1 MASEKQNLKYDCR
14 TTNEL
19 LDIVNKNKSS
29 FPFDSELNVLSERG
43 LPNSVIAK
51 EINAIKD
58 ETSNNKGY
66 FLTEESLK
74 NVYSTAK
81 EGNKAYVGN
90 KYPYAIYLYEIAKG
104 GWYNTEQTGGSDTF
118 NAGEFYTKVQIDQQ
132 REAINDEISR
142 VEKGANYEVLEYEVS
157 IATTR
162 LKVEEGN
169 RKGGYMITYNP
180 GTGWIKEQY
189 IGLSVTNEE
198 WIKNE
203 NWKAEVLD
211 ENIQAIADNAQQKAD
226 LAAEKA
232 ITAMTQATYAN
243 EQANKAKSAAEAV
256 TDEVLKTMPIGT
268 MMMSANGNIF
278 GDDWIE
284 SGSFV
289 VNDFEEIPIKEAQ
302 TYASYAVFSDDNVT
316 FVILDLKMFY
326 SKDGYLW
333 NECNIKFNNEDSLSV
348 VSVCQF
354 SNNIYYAIGFS
365 FSRFALIK
373 SEDGGVNW
381 SELEYPFGE
390 DPIMYLVR
398 SGVYLYAIGN
408 NVCYYISEYE
418 DVWTKEETGATLD
431 FSLTSS
437 SVIPYKKS
445 SDIGIILITGNNV
458 YSRKSFRDN
467 SWEQKANFTSTNS
480 DNINYLYCSYS
491 EKLGCFLI
499 ATIERNSVGGGSI
512 AKLYKSED
520 LESWDDITHTLPNGE
535 INYIGGNINADGV
548 FVLYTANE
556 YLYSN
561 DLVNWISGENPSINN
576 SRLCSNNKNIFVIS
590 IKGILYKSDNPIFSP
605 EIPYGY
611 IKIK

>member
-1 MASEKQNLKYDCR
+1 MGKGFLDYDAVTTNDLLRTVKENKDRFPLDSDLNEFSEKL
-14 TTNEL
+14 
-19 LDIVNKNKSS
+19 
-29 FPFDSELNVLSERG
+29 
-43 LPNSVIAK
+43 LPNSVISR
-51 EINAIKD
+51 EINKIKD
-58 ETSNNKGY
+58 ATSNNKGY
-66 FLTEESLK
+66 FLDVESLK
-74 NVYSTAK
+74 DAYPTAN
-81 EGNKAYVGN
+81 EGSKAYVGN
-90 KYPYAIYLYEIAKG
+90 SYPYMIYLFQG
-104 GWYNTEQTGGSDTF
+104 GEWINSGQAGGDDTF
-118 NAGEFYTKVQIDQQ
+118 NAGDFYTKLQIDQQ
-132 REAINDEISR
+132 REVINGEISR
-142 VEKGANYEVLEYEVS
+142 VENGANYEVLEYEIN

-162 LKVEEGN
+162 LKVDEKN

-189 IGLSVTNEE
+189 IGELTDNEE
-198 WIKNE
+198 WIKDE
-203 NWKAEVLD
+203 NWKPEILND
-211 ENIQAIADNAQQKAD
+211 SIQAIAENAQKQAD
-226 LAAEKA
+226 LASKNANM
-232 ITAMTQATYAN
+232 AMTQANYAN
-243 EQANKAKSAAEAV
+243 EQANNAKNAALGV
-256 TDEVLKTMPIGT
+256 TSEVLKTMPVGT
-268 MMMSANGNIF
+268 MLMSAKGNIF
-278 GDDWIE
+278 GEEWIE
-284 SGSFV
+284 SGSFII
-289 VNDFEEIPIKEAQ
+289 NEFEEIAIKEAQ
-302 TYASYAVFSDDNVT
+302 IYASYRVFSDDNVT
-316 FVILDLKMFY
+316 FVVLDTKMFY

-365 FSRFALIK
+365 FLRFALIK

-381 SELEYPFGE
+381 SELEYPFDE
-390 DPIMYLVR
+390 APIMYLVR

-408 NVCYYISEYE
+408 NVCYYISGYE

-480 DNINYLYCSYS
+480 DNINCLYCSYS

-535 INYIGGNINADGV
+535 INYIGGNINADGF

-561 DLVNWISGENPSINN
+561 DLVNWISGENPSIND

-611 IKIK
+611 VKIK

>member
-19 LDIVNKNKSS
+19 LDLVNKNKGS

-104 GWYNTEQTGGSDTF
+104 GWYNTGQTGGDDTF
-118 NAGEFYTKVQIDQQ
+118 NSGEFYTKVQIDQQ

-142 VEKGANYEVLEYEVS
+142 VEKGANYEVLEYDVS

-189 IGLSVTNEE
+189 IGLSFTNEE

-211 ENIQAIADNAQQKAD
+211 ENIQAIAENAQQQAD

-256 TDEVLKTMPIGT
+256 TNEVLKTMPIGT

-348 VSVCQF
+348 LSVCQF

-365 FSRFALIK
+365 FSRLALIK
-373 SEDGGVNW
+373 SEDGGANW
-381 SELEYPFGE
+381 IEIEYPFGE
-390 DPIMYLVR
+390 DVIAYLVR

-408 NVCYYISEYE
+408 NVCYHTSGYE

-431 FSLTSS
+431 FSSTN

-445 SDIGIILITGNNV
+445 PDIGIVLITGNNV
-458 YSRKSFRDN
+458 YLRKSFSD
-467 SWEQKANFTSTNS
+467 SLWEKKVNFTSTTT

-491 EKLGCFLI
+491 EKLGYFLI
-499 ATIERNSVGGGSI
+499 ATMEKNSIEGGSTV
-512 AKLYKSED
+512 KLYKSED
-520 LESWDDITHTLPNGE
+520 LESWSDITNTLPDGE
-535 INYIGGNINADGV
+535 IGYIGGNINADGV

-561 DLVNWISGENPSINN
+561 DLVNWISGENPSFNN

-590 IKGILYKSDNPIFSP
+590 INGILYKSDNPIFSP

>member
-19 LDIVNKNKSS
+19 LDLVNKNKGS

-104 GWYNTEQTGGSDTF
+104 GWYNTGQTGGDDTF
-118 NAGEFYTKVQIDQQ
+118 NSGEFYTKVQIDQQ

-268 MMMSANGNIF
+268 MMMSAKGNIF

-348 VSVCQF
+348 LSVCQF

-365 FSRFALIK
+365 FSRLALIK

-381 SELEYPFGE
+381 IEIEYPFGE
-390 DPIMYLVR
+390 DVIAYLVR

-408 NVCYYISEYE
+408 NVCYHTSGYE

-431 FSLTSS
+431 FSSTT

-445 SDIGIILITGNNV
+445 PDIGIVLITGNNV
-458 YSRKSFRDN
+458 YLRKSFSD
-467 SWEQKANFTSTNS
+467 SLWEKKANFTSTTT

-491 EKLGCFLI
+491 EKLGYFLI
-499 ATIERNSVGGGSI
+499 ATMEKNSIEGGSTV
-512 AKLYKSED
+512 KLYKSED
-520 LESWDDITHTLPNGE
+520 LESWSDITNTLPDGE
-535 INYIGGNINADGV
+535 IGYIGGNINADGV
-548 FVLYTANE
+548 FVLYTGNE

-590 IKGILYKSDNPIFSP
+590 INGILYKSDNPIFSP

>member
-1 MASEKQNLKYDCR
+1 MAKSYEELKQQAAV
-14 TTNEL
+14 
-19 LDIVNKNKSS
+19 IKN
-29 FPFDSELNVLSERG
+29 
-43 LPNSVIAK
+43 
-51 EINAIKD
+51 
-58 ETSNNKGY
+58 ETSDGAN
-66 FLTEESLK
+66 
-74 NVYSTAK
+74 TAK
-81 EGNKAYVGN
+81 RIGTMFEDAIDFTDANIGQSVGLIVTD
-90 KYPYAIYLYEIAKG
+90 YKG
-104 GWYNTEQTGGSDTF
+104 TPEDTRMSVDARFRKKGS
-118 NAGEFYTKVQIDQQ
+118 V
-132 REAINDEISR
+132 
-142 VEKGANYEVLEYEVS
+142 
-157 IATTR
+157 
-162 LKVEEGN
+162 
-169 RKGGYMITYNP
+169 MTYNP
-180 GTGWIKEQY
+180 GTGYIMEQY
-189 IGLSVTNEE
+189 IGTTLLDSEWQKGTN
-198 WIKNE
+198 WRPYY
-203 NWKAEVLD
+203 AD
-211 ENIQAIADNAQQKAD
+211 ENIQNIAEYARSASEEAQAKGAEAVQIAQTSGKEAVQIAE
-226 LAAEKA
+226 AAAQEA
-232 ITAMTQATYAN
+232 TTQANYAK
-243 EQANKAKSAAEAV
+243 EQANNAKNAALGV
-256 TDEVLKTMPIGT
+256 TSEVLKTMPVGT
-268 MMMSANGNIF
+268 MLMSAKGNIF
-278 GDDWIE
+278 GEEWIE
-284 SGSFV
+284 SGSFII
-289 VNDFEEIPIKEAQ
+289 NEFEEIAIKEAQ
-302 TYASYAVFSDDNVT
+302 TYASYGVFSDDNVT
-316 FVILDLKMFY
+316 FVVLGTKMFY

-408 NVCYYISEYE
+408 NVCYYISGYE

-561 DLVNWISGENPSINN
+561 DLVNWISGENPSIYD
-576 SRLCSNNKNIFVIS
+576 SRLCGNNKNIFVIS

-611 IKIK
+611 VKIK

>member
-19 LDIVNKNKSS
+19 LDLVNKNKGS

-104 GWYNTEQTGGSDTF
+104 GWYNTGQTGGDDTF
-118 NAGEFYTKVQIDQQ
+118 NSGEFYTKVQIDQQ

-142 VEKGANYEVLEYEVS
+142 VEKGANYEVLEYDVS

-189 IGLSVTNEE
+189 IGLSFTNEE

-211 ENIQAIADNAQQKAD
+211 ENIQAIAENAQQQAD

-256 TDEVLKTMPIGT
+256 TNEVLKTMPIGT

-348 VSVCQF
+348 LSVCQF

-365 FSRFALIK
+365 FSRLALIK
-373 SEDGGVNW
+373 SEDGGANW
-381 SELEYPFGE
+381 IEIEYPFGE
-390 DPIMYLVR
+390 DVIAYLVR

-408 NVCYYISEYE
+408 NVCYHTSGYE
-418 DVWTKEETGATLD
+418 GVWTKEETGATLD
-431 FSLTSS
+431 FSSTT

-445 SDIGIILITGNNV
+445 PDIGIVLITGNNV
-458 YSRKSFRDN
+458 YLRKSFSD
-467 SWEQKANFTSTNS
+467 SLWEKKANFTSTTT

-491 EKLGCFLI
+491 EKLGYFLI
-499 ATIERNSVGGGSI
+499 ATMEKNSIEGGSTV
-512 AKLYKSED
+512 KLYKSED
-520 LESWDDITHTLPNGE
+520 LESWSDITNTLPDGE
-535 INYIGGNINADGV
+535 IGYIGGNINADGV
-548 FVLYTANE
+548 FVLYTGNE

-561 DLVNWISGENPSINN
+561 DLVNWISGENPSFNN

-590 IKGILYKSDNPIFSP
+590 INGILYKSDNPIFSP

>member
-1 MASEKQNLKYDCR
+1 MGKGFLDYDAVTTNDLLRTVKENKDRFPLDSDLNEFSEKL
-14 TTNEL
+14 
-19 LDIVNKNKSS
+19 
-29 FPFDSELNVLSERG
+29 
-43 LPNSVIAK
+43 LPNSVISR
-51 EINAIKD
+51 EINKIKD
-58 ETSNNKGY
+58 ATSNNKGY
-66 FLTEESLK
+66 FLDVESLK
-74 NVYSTAK
+74 DAYPTAN
-81 EGNKAYVGN
+81 EGSKAYVGN
-90 KYPYAIYLYEIAKG
+90 SYPYMIYLFQG
-104 GWYNTEQTGGSDTF
+104 GEWINSGQAGGDDTF
-118 NAGEFYTKVQIDQQ
+118 NAGDFYTKLQIDQQ
-132 REAINDEISR
+132 REVINGEISR
-142 VEKGANYEVLEYEVS
+142 VENGANYEVLEYEIN

-162 LKVEEGN
+162 LKVDEKN

-189 IGLSVTNEE
+189 IGELTDNEE
-198 WIKNE
+198 WIKDE
-203 NWKAEVLD
+203 NWKPEILND
-211 ENIQAIADNAQQKAD
+211 SIQAIAENAQKQAD
-226 LAAEKA
+226 LASKNANM
-232 ITAMTQATYAN
+232 AMTQANYAN
-243 EQANKAKSAAEAV
+243 EQANNAKNAALGV
-256 TDEVLKTMPIGT
+256 TSEVLKTMPVGT
-268 MMMSANGNIF
+268 MLMSAKGNIF
-278 GDDWIE
+278 GEEWIE
-284 SGSFV
+284 SGSFII
-289 VNDFEEIPIKEAQ
+289 NEFEEIAIKEAQ
-302 TYASYAVFSDDNVT
+302 IYASYGVFSDDNVT
-316 FVILDLKMFY
+316 FVVLDTKMFY

-408 NVCYYISEYE
+408 NVCYYISGYE

-520 LESWDDITHTLPNGE
+520 LESWDDITHTLPNGG
-535 INYIGGNINADGV
+535 INHIGGNINADGV
-548 FVLYTANE
+548 FVLYAANE

-561 DLVNWISGENPSINN
+561 DLVNWISGERPSINN

-611 IKIK
+611 VKIK